1 MRALCALFNFET
13 YILHKLRFWKVKH
26 RLLIIILLHTLTAFF
41 KQLVFI
47 IFFGKNGIEK
57 FSTEKLL
64 WKNNTE
70 GLLKEKTDL
79 NMWDQK
85 IF

>member
-1 MRALCALFNFET
+1 M
-13 YILHKLRFWKVKH
+13 
-26 RLLIIILLHTLTAFF
+26 LTAFF
-41 KQLVFI
+41 KQLVSI

-57 FSTEKLL
+57 SSTEKLL

-79 NMWDQK
+79 K
-85 IF
+85 I